1 MLPNKLVERLNSK
14 RNEKYLKMNNNNT
27 TAYQNSWVANKTVLK
42 WELCSLNA
50 YIRKEEKLK

>member
-1 MLPNKLVERLNSK
+1 MLPNKLLERLNSK
-14 RNEKYLKMNNNNT
+14 RNEKYQEMNNNT
-27 TAYQNSWVANKTVLK
+27 TAYQNPWVANKTVIK

>member
-1 MLPNKLVERLNSK
+1 
-14 RNEKYLKMNNNNT
+14 MNNNNT
-27 TAYQNSWVANKTVLK
+27 TAYQNPWVANKTVVK